1 MQVSV
6 SASLWSLELLDSM
19 MISSFETFN
28 SSLTV
33 QM

>member
-19 MISSFETFN
+19 MIASSETFN
-28 SSLTV
+28 SSFTV